1 MIAKSK
7 SRCKNCG
14 RKHHIALCIT
24 QKYEESSGKLNNGNS
39 RKLQQNVSTVGTDET
54 SKIENKNDLVITST
68 LSTLQVDRT
77 LQIHH
82 LFPSAYLS

>member
-14 RKHHIALCIT
+14 RKHHITLCIT

-39 RKLQQNVSTVGTDET
+39 RKLQQNVGTVGTDET
-54 SKIENKNDLVITST
+54 SKIENKNDVVITST
-68 LSTLQVDRT
+68 LSTLQVDQT

-82 LFPSAYLS
+82 LFPTAYLS